1 MGSLGL
7 RLLHIALLVLLS
19 SAQPVWAHESRPLAV
34 EIAEYGP
41 DHFMVSVRV
50 PPSVPHFNQPRITL
64 PGSCE
69 RVARED
75 AGSPHGLYRCPD
87 GIAGREISVAFPRFN
102 PSISTL
108 IRLRWHSGEKRSV
121 VLGPDETSWRV
132 PAQATTLSTIRQYG
146 ALGFEHILSGYDH
159 LLFLVCLML
168 LARTWRRIVVA
179 VTGFTLGHSVTLALG
194 ALDVVRAPV
203 GPVESCVALSIVF
216 LAAELARG
224 RRDTLTYRKPIVV
237 STAFGFLH
245 GLAFAAV
252 LREIGLPQTEV
263 PAALLAF
270 NLGVEAGQVAFIAV
284 LMASG
289 ALLLQALRRLGRGGS
304 LQNAHVAAQLCTVYL
319 VGTLALM
326 WTLERAT
333 GS

>member
-7 RLLHIALLVLLS
+7 RLLRIAVVGLLS
-19 SAQPVWAHESRPLAV
+19 AAQPVRAHESRPLLL

-41 DHFMVSVRV
+41 DHFLVSVRV

-64 PGSCE
+64 PPSCE

-75 AGSPHGLYRCPD
+75 ARSPRGLYRCPD
-87 GIAGREISVAFPRFN
+87 GIAGQEISVAFPLFN

-108 IRLRWHSGEKRSV
+108 IRLHWHSGEKRSAL
-121 VLGPDETSWRV
+121 LGPDETSWRV
-132 PAQATTLSTIRQYG
+132 PAQETKLSTIRQYG
-146 ALGFEHILSGYDH
+146 ALGFEHILSGTDH
-159 LLFLVCLML
+159 LLFLVCLLL
-168 LARTWRRIVVA
+168 LARTWGRIVLA

-194 ALDVVRAPV
+194 ALDVVRVPVAPV
-203 GPVESCVALSIVF
+203 EACVALSIVF
-216 LAAELARG
+216 VATELARG
-224 RRDTLTYRKPIVV
+224 RPDTLTHRNPIVV

-252 LREIGLPQTEV
+252 LREIGLPQTEL

-270 NLGVEAGQVAFIAV
+270 NLGVEAGQVAFIGV

-289 ALLLQALRRLGRGGS
+289 ALLSRALWYLGRGGS
-304 LQNAHVAAQLCTVYL
+304 LEAVCAGGRLGTVYV
-319 VGTLALM
+319 VGTLAVM
-326 WTLERAT
+326 WTVERAA
-333 GS
+333 SF